1 VVPGLSPQPP
11 NGVDARPPSTTSAAA
26 VLAEVRGCI
35 AALANESP
43 YKVSVVDEQLLL
55 LVDAIHGDDVPALE
69 PVEGGPDEVW
79 VRLVLAMDRLVD
91 LRSTM

>member
-1 VVPGLSPQPP
+1 MSRFAGAVLGRRPQV
-11 NGVDARPPSTTSAAA
+11 GD

-35 AALANESP
+35 AALANQP
-43 YKVSVVDEQLLL
+43 AYKVSVADEQLLL
-55 LVDAIHGDDVPALE
+55 LVDAIHGDDVPVLE

-79 VRLVLAMDRLVD
+79 MRLVLATDRRVD